1 MEKSET
7 NIGKFLKENKAIFNY
22 IYDSRGFRIGV
33 ILAKKGDY
41 IGHNLIGW
49 ALFDEI
55 EYPSWTQFIGI
66 KDLPIYKDLIN
77 AVKESINR
85 SVVKDSAFLKILEDS
100 GLFKIYD
107 AFNVFNKA
115 MKDTSVFSED
125 GDRNV
130 PAFYIVSKEDIL
142 EALKKALEK
151 ANYDSW
157 NYYCLKHEE
166 HDLRKDI
173 VGIDDIDNYEQYRH
187 GEELP
192 ILANNIR
199 KAVRKMEFRAC
210 RYFK

>member
-22 IYDSRGFRIGV
+22 IYDSRGLRIGV

-85 SVVKDSAFLKILEDS
+85 SVVKDSASLKILEDS
-100 GLFKIYD
+100 GLFKIYE

-166 HDLRKDI
+166 HDLRKED
-173 VGIDDIDNYEQYRH
+173 
-187 GEELP
+187 
-192 ILANNIR
+192 R
-199 KAVRKMEFRAC
+199 KSVV
-210 RYFK
+210 

>member
-22 IYDSRGFRIGV
+22 IYDSRGLRIGV

-85 SVVKDSAFLKILEDS
+85 SVVKDSASLKILEDS
-100 GLFKIYD
+100 GLFKIYE
-107 AFNVFNKA
+107 AFNVFN
-115 MKDTSVFSED
+115 
-125 GDRNV
+125 
-130 PAFYIVSKEDIL
+130 
-142 EALKKALEK
+142 
-151 ANYDSW
+151 
-157 NYYCLKHEE
+157 
-166 HDLRKDI
+166 
-173 VGIDDIDNYEQYRH
+173 
-187 GEELP
+187 
-192 ILANNIR
+192 
-199 KAVRKMEFRAC
+199 
-210 RYFK
+210 

>member
-7 NIGKFLKENKAIFNY
+7 NIGEFLKENKAIFNY

-41 IGHNLIGW
+41 IGQNLIGW
-49 ALFDEI
+49 ALFNEI
-55 EYPSWTQFIGI
+55 EYPSWTQFVGI
-66 KDLPIYKDLIN
+66 KDLPVYKDLI
-77 AVKESINR
+77 ES
-85 SVVKDSAFLKILEDS
+85 VKDSINKSLARDSDSLELLEDA
-100 GLFKIYD
+100 GVFKIYE
-107 AFNVFNKA
+107 AFKVFNKA
-115 MKDTSVFSED
+115 IKDTSVFSED

-142 EALKKALEK
+142 DTLKIALEK

-157 NYYCLKHEE
+157 NYYCLKHEG
-166 HDLRKDI
+166 HDLRNDI
-173 VGIDDIDNYEQYRH
+173 VDTYDIDGYEQCTSGR
-187 GEELP
+187 ELP

-199 KAVRKMEFRAC
+199 KAVRKMEFRAW